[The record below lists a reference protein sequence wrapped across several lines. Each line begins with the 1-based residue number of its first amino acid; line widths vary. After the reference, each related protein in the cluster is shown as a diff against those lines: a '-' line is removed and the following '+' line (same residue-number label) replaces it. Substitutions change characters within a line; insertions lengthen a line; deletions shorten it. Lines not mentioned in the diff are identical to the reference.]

1 MRITIL
7 GVNYRPEL
15 TGIAPY
21 TADLAEGLTRRGHYV
36 NVVTGF
42 PHYPEW
48 FPDPRYGGSEITEMI
63 NGVTVTRLRHFVPPH
78 MTVPQRSRL
87 ELSFGWKAMVS
98 PAVSASRDSDV
109 VICVSPALLASAL
122 AMGRLRAFRGGPPLG
137 VWVQDLYSRGV
148 VETGVMDGRS
158 ARMVSRLES
167 QILRAADGVVVIHD
181 RFAAHLRDSLN
192 VPRERVTVIPNWS
205 HMSSN
210 RALFTREQARELLGW
225 RQDAVVALHAGNMGL
240 KQGLENVVAAARLA
254 DAHDSPVEF
263 VLLGDGN
270 QRTHLEGLGK
280 DVRALRFLR
289 PLPDEHFS
297 AALYAA
303 DALLVNES
311 PGISEMAVPSKLTS
325 YFGSGRPVV
334 AATHSNSVTHG
345 ELKRSGAGLQ
355 VPPGSPEHLLSAV
368 VRLGADRELSDH
380 LGNAGLA
387 HLGRELGREAALD
400 RFECWLGKMVGGQRR
415 NDRNASSDGFLEKSD
430 LTMPYR

>member
-48 FPDPRYGGSEITEMI
+48 FPDPRYGGSEITEII
-63 NGVTVTRLRHFVPPH
+63 NGVTVTRLRHFVPPN
-78 MTVPQRSRL
+78 MTVSQRSRL
-87 ELSFGWKAMVS
+87 ELSFGWRAIVS
-98 PAVSASRDSDV
+98 PAVSAARDSDA

-122 AMGRLRAFRGGPPLG
+122 ALGRLRAVRGGPALG

-167 QILRAADGVVVIHD
+167 QILRSADGVVVIHD
-181 RFAAHLRDSLN
+181 RFAAHLHDALR
-192 VPRERVTVIPNWS
+192 VPRERVSVIPNWS
-205 HMSSN
+205 HMSTN
-210 RALFTREQARELLGW
+210 RPSFTREQARDMLGW
-225 RQDAVVALHAGNMGL
+225 RQDATIALHAGNMGL
-240 KQGLENVVAAARLA
+240 KQGLENVIAAAQLA
-254 DAHDSPVEF
+254 DAQASPVEF

-270 QRTHLEGLGK
+270 QREHLEGLGEH
-280 DVRALRFLR
+280 VRSLRFLR
-289 PLPDEHFS
+289 PIPDEQFS

-303 DALLVNES
+303 DALLVNEGT
-311 PGISEMAVPSKLTS
+311 GISEMAVPSKLTS
-325 YFGSGRPVV
+325 YLASGRPVI
-334 AATHSNSVTHG
+334 AATHENSVTHC
-345 ELKRSGAGLQ
+345 ELKRSGAGIQ
-355 VPPGSPEHLLSAV
+355 VPPGSPEQLLSAV
-368 VRLGADRELSDH
+368 IRLGGDRDLSDR
-380 LGNAGLA
+380 LGRAGLD
-387 HLGRELGREAALD
+387 HLSCDLGREPALD
-400 RFECWLGKMVGGQRR
+400 RFECWLGKLVVGQRGS
-415 NDRNASSDGFLEKSD
+415 DRNAPSDGFLEKSD